1 MSRRKIA
8 EIISAHREYLGG
20 ELSIEEV
27 DGGLTRSTTGSVE
40 SQLPK
45 LKVYQFSFEALQNRF
60 FYQNFSL
67 PLLVGS
73 CCAASVEVCAH
84 NYFCSFEWITSDFC
98 FTRSNRLNAK
108 KN

>member
-27 DGGLTRSTTGSVE
+27 DGGLTRSTTGSAE

-60 FYQNFSL
+60 FYQKFFSVTSCWL
-67 PLLVGS
+67 VLRGKCRSVRTQLFLL
-73 CCAASVEVCAH
+73 
-84 NYFCSFEWITSDFC
+84 F
-98 FTRSNRLNAK
+98 
-108 KN
+108 